1 VRENTHLCIEE
12 EIRQLLPSL
21 LHEAD
26 KKRKLVDSLIS
37 NEDILFY
44 WEIVGAD
51 FEEDDQQVCTKLLR
65 KILELFLT
73 VRGFSYAS
81 VWLEN
86 YKQRTKR
93 GNQKAKSLHKKSTRL
108 CIIII

>member
-1 VRENTHLCIEE
+1 VRENTHSFFLCIEE

-26 KKRKLVDSLIS
+26 KKDKFIDSLIS
-37 NEDILFY
+37 NDNILFY

-51 FEEDDQQVCTKLLR
+51 FEEDDQQVHTNLLR

-81 VWLEN
+81 AWLEK
-86 YKQRTKR
+86 YKQRAKK
-93 GNQKAKSLHKKSTRL
+93 GNQKAKSLRKK
-108 CIIII
+108 ID